1 MTLEQPL
8 VSLSLG
14 LSPCALPPTVAS
26 RRLMAAADHPN
37 LLSFHEAFI
46 DAGQLYVV
54 TELAPGGDL
63 GALLG

>member
-1 MTLEQPL
+1 
-8 VSLSLG
+8 
-14 LSPCALPPTVAS
+14 
-26 RRLMAAADHPN
+26 MAAADHPN